1 MISRK
6 PLQAQYNFEMFYL
19 YLHCGGCFKCTK
31 HHSYSILRWLDR
43 SLGPNWAL
51 TASRISRFYL
61 TLLEMSQLYA
71 MSFQACEAQFPSCL
85 AKFGNFM
92 STTAAFLAHSLMIR
106 LNSPLMWFPT
116 SSTSPRDLYS
126 SSNFRD
132 AAEPLSQSE
141 PTE

>member
-71 MSFQACEAQFPSCL
+71 MSFQACEAHFPSCL
-85 AKFGNFM
+85 AKFGNFYVYHRSILGSLSHDPPEFPINVVPNILNQ
-92 STTAAFLAHSLMIR
+92 STRSIFL
-106 LNSPLMWFPT
+106 
-116 SSTSPRDLYS
+116 
-126 SSNFRD
+126 
-132 AAEPLSQSE
+132 Q
-141 PTE
+141 